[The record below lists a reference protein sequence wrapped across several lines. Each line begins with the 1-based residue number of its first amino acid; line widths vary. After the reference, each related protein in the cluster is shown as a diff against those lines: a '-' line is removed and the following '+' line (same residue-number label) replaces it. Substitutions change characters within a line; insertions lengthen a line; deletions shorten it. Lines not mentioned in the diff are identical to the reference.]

1 MARAKNGTVH
11 VARRK
16 RILKR
21 QKGFGV
27 QKRVIIKKLKI
38 P

>member
-16 RILKR
+16 RILKK
-21 QKGFGV
+21 QKDFGV
-27 QKRVIIKKLKI
+27 QKEQL
-38 P
+38 